1 MPSMRGEIEVKHH
14 EVKDFDAQQVERPP
28 SIVAAVDAV
37 CQVSQAACD
46 RVAQRLLVFDD
57 QNTHNSLLAHS
68 KSRLT
73 RILWSIWSNGRV
85 TKGVVRLFKAVKPVV
100 QVALLIV
107 GIAMVCFGA
116 MRGEADAVLAKAIRL
131 CLECIGIG

>member
-1 MPSMRGEIEVKHH
+1 MKRLGEVIVGTGIESGDFIGYFATRGQNQYLGLAVGFPKFPEHGHAVDTGEIEVEYH
-14 EVKDFDAQQVERPP
+14 EVKDFDAQQIERLP

-46 RVAQRLLVFDD
+46 RVAQCSLVFDD

-73 RILWSIWSNGRV
+73 RIL
-85 TKGVVRLFKAVKPVV
+85 
-100 QVALLIV
+100 
-107 GIAMVCFGA
+107 
-116 MRGEADAVLAKAIRL
+116 
-131 CLECIGIG
+131 